1 MQPYERNIY
10 FSKDNWYAW
19 FDEKL
24 ETTSIPLR
32 GSGVLIL
39 GEKGIRIKHYV
50 LSVMVP
56 NEKYGKVAE
65 EIQDRDLEKGKEYE
79 E

>member
-50 LSVMVP
+50 LSVMVQ

-65 EIQDRDLEKGKEYE
+65 EIQDRDLEKGKEFE